1 MRLQP
6 GSDVGVDREA
16 VVAAGSLKLPNLRQ
30 NLKLLHRA
38 EIKQSD
44 NDWTKQDQTKRI
56 TILEKKKQYWSHLE
70 KSPQG
75 GDTYP
80 SALLKVDQ
88 ASLQSTGVNKV

>member
-16 VVAAGSLKLPNLRQ
+16 VVGAGSLKLPNLRQ

-38 EIKQSD
+38 EMKKKD
-44 NDWTKQDQTKRI
+44 DYWTKQEEGQR
-56 TILEKKKQYWSHLE
+56 TILEKEQYWSNLE
-70 KSPQG
+70 KPPQG

-88 ASLQSTGVNKV
+88 ASLQSKGEKKKV

>member
-16 VVAAGSLKLPNLRQ
+16 VVGAGSLKLANLRQ
-30 NLKLLHRA
+30 NLKLLHGT

-44 NDWTKQDQTKRI
+44 FYWLLLTQHCR
-56 TILEKKKQYWSHLE
+56 EKKVQQGSDFE
-70 KSPQG
+70 KPPQG
-75 GDTYP
+75 GDTYS

-88 ASLQSTGVNKV
+88 ASLQNSRGGLEV